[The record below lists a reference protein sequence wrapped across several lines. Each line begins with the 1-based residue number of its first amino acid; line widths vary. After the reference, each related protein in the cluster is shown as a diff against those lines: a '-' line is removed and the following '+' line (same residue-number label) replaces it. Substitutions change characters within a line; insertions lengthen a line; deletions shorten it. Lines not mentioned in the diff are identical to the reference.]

1 MKKIFVENN
10 ILKNIICKKSVDNG
24 IITKRIFGVTLQ
36 YVHGRIYQP
45 YISILKYIKNYLDF
59 SVDEMISDFE
69 IKSKIKDVS
78 SEEYCKDLK
87 NYLKII
93 DNFNPSMLKPCTGS
107 LRKVQLSELEFTKEI
122 IADIEKNTDIKPFM
136 DDGTLLGAVRHKGFI
151 PWDDDMDFSLMR
163 SDFDKL
169 EKYFES
175 KYLRIDISQW
185 SLDVYDFQKTLK
197 ETLDKYPNQ
206 IFFFRRNTSMKIFRG
221 TSKKYCFCDFF
232 PLDYYDDYLNIEQLR
247 NYAEEIHDKLTDRTK
262 TFCEVMAFQKKELET
277 NNLTVSDSNN
287 IQVGLD
293 NYDFIFYTM
302 KGMRRKTDIFPLQKI
317 AFEDTEFWAPNNPH
331 EYLKTLFNNYN
342 RIPYNVKIGGHIQI
356 ENEGEI
362 LR

>member
-1 MKKIFVENN
+1 MKKIFVEND
-10 ILKNIICKKSVDNG
+10 ILKNAICKKSVDNG
-24 IITKRIFGVTLQ
+24 IITKRIFGVTFQ

-45 YISILKYIKNYLDF
+45 YISILKYIKSYLDF

-69 IKSKIKDVS
+69 TKSKIKNIS
-78 SEEYCKDLK
+78 SEVYNADLK
-87 NYLKII
+87 KYLKIVN
-93 DNFNPSMLKPCTGS
+93 DFNPSILKPCAGS
-107 LRKVQLSELEFTKEI
+107 LRKVQLSELEFAKEI
-122 IADIEKNTDIKPFM
+122 ITDIEKNTDIKPFM

-169 EKYFES
+169 EKYFEN
-175 KYLRIDISQW
+175 KYLCVDISQW
-185 SLDVYDFQKTLK
+185 PLK
-197 ETLDKYPNQ
+197 GLAFKNKLNETLDKYSNQ

-221 TSKKYCFCDFF
+221 TSKSYCFCDFF
-232 PLDYYDDYLNIEQLR
+232 PLDYYDDYLNIGQLR
-247 NYAEEIHDKLTDRTK
+247 NYALEIRDKLFDETK
-262 TFCEVMAFQKKELET
+262 TFFEVMEFQKNELKT

-302 KGMRRKTDIFPLQKI
+302 KGMRRKTDIFPLKNLV
-317 AFEDTEFWAPNNPH
+317 FEDTEFWAPNNPH

-342 RIPYNVKIGGHIQI
+342 RIPYNVKIAGHMQNFNII
-356 ENEGEI
+356 N
-362 LR
+362 